1 MAFAL
6 TMSLALA
13 LALAFVFVFGMVLG
27 FVENC
32 RGDESRRNMAGIYF
46 NFGYVTSKKLCRDLY
61 KTSNIPQKI

>member
-1 MAFAL
+1 
-6 TMSLALA
+6 MSLA

-46 NFGYVTSKKLCRDLY
+46 NVGYVTSKKLCRDLY

>member
-6 TMSLALA
+6 TMSLA

-46 NFGYVTSKKLCRDLY
+46 NVGYVTSKKLCRDLY